1 MIAEERL
8 LSIISAAD
16 ADDRED
22 IEIRTLLVI
31 ALKESGIDFTEGSR
45 RPVRAGRYAALRVS
59 PLAWRT
65 RRECRR

>member
-31 ALKESGIDFTEGSR
+31 ALKEGGIDFPEEARG
-45 RPVRAGRYAALRVS
+45 PIRAGRRPALRVS
-59 PLAWRT
+59 PLFR
-65 RRECRR
+65 RRERRH